1 MSRLKT
7 DAIRNVNASV
17 DGINLDTSGNVGLGT
32 TSPNTKLHV
41 EGTGTIAEFKSTNN
55 NYLLQLKGNNSANYV
70 YLGTTSSND
79 YLIANNTNGSGFA
92 ERLRIKS
99 DGKIGIGTSTPEDL
113 LHIKSGKIRI
123 ENAIVSNNDS
133 TISYD
138 DDTFLV
144 DIDPNNVR
152 GSSAFQV
159 KVDTVSGLI
168 IDDNRHATFGGRI
181 KINDFIETSVNNSNL
196 KLNSAGSSGQ
206 IKFHI
211 NGSEK
216 AKFDSSGNFQINNDS
231 GKITVG
237 LGADLQLFH
246 DGGSS
251 IIRNT
256 NNNASLY
263 LQGSSSGTN
272 NIRCYANGGTVLYW
286 NGETNLYTAE
296 DAVRMND
303 NVKLELGNASDL
315 EIFHDGGDSYVR
327 SAGVGAL
334 SLESSSY
341 VDVKHTSAGTDP
353 VLRMV
358 NEANTTAG
366 AVNVIR
372 SIHDVRTCAEIR
384 MGRNNDNNDF
394 SAAAAATQGDIQFW
408 TTQGG
413 SLSRKGTFINSGGL
427 CFGTDTAAANALND
441 YEEGTFS
448 FNEST
453 ISVSNYGMKYVK
465 IGKMVY
471 LTGRIVLGNTSDTG
485 ILNMTGI
492 PFTPNTDVNN
502 SAQHGYVGETN
513 LTNSLTPV
521 HLALETSSSTV
532 RIRTDNYTALQRNQV
547 AGYYFRFSMW
557 YLAAS

>member
-17 DGINLDTSGNVGLGT
+17 DGINLDTSGNVAI
-32 TSPNTKLHV
+32 PN
-41 EGTGTIAEFKSTNN
+41 
-55 NYLLQLKGNNSANYV
+55 
-70 YLGTTSSND
+70 
-79 YLIANNTNGSGFA
+79 
-92 ERLRIKS
+92 
-99 DGKIGIGTSTPEDL
+99 KIGINTTSPEDL
-113 LHIKSGKIRI
+113 LHIKTGKIRI

-138 DDTFLV
+138 NDTFLV
-144 DIDPNNVR
+144 DVDPNNVR
-152 GSSAFQV
+152 GSSQFHI
-159 KVDTVSGLI
+159 KIDTVSGLI

-256 NNNASLY
+256 NDNASLY

-296 DAVRMND
+296 DAVRLND
-303 NVKLELGNASDL
+303 NLKLEIGNASDL

-327 SAGVGAL
+327 NAGVGAL

-341 VDVKHTSAGTDP
+341 VDVRHTSAGTDP
-353 VLRMV
+353 ILRMV

-372 SIHDVRTCAEIR
+372 SVHDLRTCAEIR
-384 MGRNNDNNDF
+384 LGRNGDNSDF
-394 SAAAAATQGDIQFW
+394 SAAAGATQGDIQFW

-427 CFGTDTAAANALND
+427 CFGTDTAAANALD
-441 YEEGTFS
+441 EYEEGTWTPAVTS
-448 FNEST
+448 GLSAGQ
-453 ISVSNYGMKYVK
+453 ISYNSRSAKYTKV
-465 IGKMVY
+465 
-471 LTGRIVLGNTSDTG
+471 GNLVTFTFHMNISSASLDSG
-485 ILNMTGI
+485 ALKFGGL
-492 PFTPNTDVNN
+492 PFTPANVSHTAGGMWKIFTNGNIDANATYKVIGNATDVQVITAAGDAMAANATSIN
-502 SAQHGYVGETN
+502 SGNRHMAYWGFYYV
-513 LTNSLTPV
+513 
-521 HLALETSSSTV
+521 
-532 RIRTDNYTALQRNQV
+532 
-547 AGYYFRFSMW
+547 
-557 YLAAS
+557 

>member
-17 DGINLDTSGNVGLGT
+17 DGITLDTSGNVAI
-32 TSPNTKLHV
+32 PN
-41 EGTGTIAEFKSTNN
+41 
-55 NYLLQLKGNNSANYV
+55 
-70 YLGTTSSND
+70 
-79 YLIANNTNGSGFA
+79 
-92 ERLRIKS
+92 
-99 DGKIGIGTSTPEDL
+99 KIGINTTSPEDL
-113 LHIKSGKIRI
+113 LHIKTGKIRI

-138 DDTFLV
+138 NDTFLV
-144 DIDPNNVR
+144 DVDPNNVR
-152 GSSAFQV
+152 GSSQFQI
-159 KVDTVSGLI
+159 KIDTVSGLI

-246 DGGSS
+246 DGGTST
-251 IIRNT
+251 IRNV
-256 NNNASLY
+256 NNNANLE
-263 LQGSSSGTN
+263 LQASSTGTKS
-272 NIRCYANGGTVLYW
+272 IRCYPNAGVVLYW

-303 NVKLELGNASDL
+303 NVKLEFGNASDL

-327 SAGVGAL
+327 NAGVGAL

-341 VDVKHTSAGTDP
+341 VDVRHTSAGTDP
-353 VLRMV
+353 ILRMV

-372 SIHDVRTCAEIR
+372 SVHDLRTCAEIR
-384 MGRNNDNNDF
+384 LGRNGDNSDF
-394 SAAAAATQGDIQFW
+394 SAAAGATQGDIQFW

-427 CFGTDTAAANALND
+427 CFGTDTAAANALD
-441 YEEGTFS
+441 EYEEGTWTPANQYLTITNNNTATYTKVGRLVTIQFDCTYASSPADTAQVGGRIEGLPFS
-448 FNEST
+448 AQANGFHFTPSFTNTSGNAQDNESLNFL
-453 ISVSNYGMKYVK
+453 SYVEGNSDK
-465 IGKMVY
+465 IKFY
-471 LTGRIVLGNTSDTG
+471 SIGNNCEA
-485 ILNMTGI
+485 IR
-492 PFTPNTDVNN
+492 
-502 SAQHGYVGETN
+502 AQT
-513 LTNSLTPV
+513 
-521 HLALETSSSTV
+521 
-532 RIRTDNYTALQRNQV
+532 
-547 AGYYFRFSMW
+547 AGYRVRGTVTYMV
-557 YLAAS
+557 

>member
-17 DGINLDTSGNVGLGT
+17 DGITLDTSGNVAI
-32 TSPNTKLHV
+32 PN
-41 EGTGTIAEFKSTNN
+41 
-55 NYLLQLKGNNSANYV
+55 
-70 YLGTTSSND
+70 
-79 YLIANNTNGSGFA
+79 
-92 ERLRIKS
+92 
-99 DGKIGIGTSTPEDL
+99 KIGINTTSPEDL
-113 LHIKSGKIRI
+113 LHIKTGKIRI

-138 DDTFLV
+138 NDTFLV
-144 DIDPNNVR
+144 DVDPNNVR
-152 GSSAFQV
+152 GSSQFQI
-159 KVDTVSGLI
+159 KIDTVSGLI

-246 DGGSS
+246 DGGTST
-251 IIRNT
+251 IRNV
-256 NNNASLY
+256 NNNANLE
-263 LQGSSSGTN
+263 LQASSTGTKS
-272 NIRCYANGGTVLYW
+272 IRCYPNAGVVLYW

-303 NVKLELGNASDL
+303 NVKLEFGNASDL

-327 SAGVGAL
+327 NAGVGAL

-341 VDVKHTSAGTDP
+341 VDVRHTSAGTDP
-353 VLRMV
+353 IFRMV

-372 SIHDVRTCAEIR
+372 SVHDLRTCAEIR
-384 MGRNNDNNDF
+384 LGRNGDNSDF
-394 SAAAAATQGDIQFW
+394 SAAAGATQGDIQFW

-413 SLSRKGTFINSGGL
+413 SLSRKATFINSGGL
-427 CFGTDTAAANALND
+427 CFGNDTAAANALDD
-441 YEEGTFS
+441 YEEGTW
-448 FNEST
+448 T
-453 ISVSNYGMKYVK
+453 INPHDGSCTTTWGKYRK
-465 IGKMVY
+465 IGNQV
-471 LTGRIVLGNTSDTG
+471 TVWARASGFSDTSTNDMIRIKG
-485 ILNMTGI
+485 LPYSTSGSWAGAGGSAMIQYVDQVVPWVAFPEDDMIKFYGSATGGFEQLRHNELNSGVEIYFCVTY
-492 PFTPNTDVNN
+492 PVN
-502 SAQHGYVGETN
+502 
-513 LTNSLTPV
+513 
-521 HLALETSSSTV
+521 
-532 RIRTDNYTALQRNQV
+532 
-547 AGYYFRFSMW
+547 
-557 YLAAS
+557 

>member
-17 DGINLDTSGNVGLGT
+17 DGITLDTSGNVAI
-32 TSPNTKLHV
+32 PN
-41 EGTGTIAEFKSTNN
+41 
-55 NYLLQLKGNNSANYV
+55 
-70 YLGTTSSND
+70 
-79 YLIANNTNGSGFA
+79 
-92 ERLRIKS
+92 
-99 DGKIGIGTSTPEDL
+99 KIGINTTSPEDL
-113 LHIKSGKIRI
+113 LHIKTGKIRI

-138 DDTFLV
+138 NDTFLV
-144 DIDPNNVR
+144 DVDPNNVR
-152 GSSAFQV
+152 GSSQFHI
-159 KVDTVSGLI
+159 KIDTVSGLI

-246 DGGSS
+246 DGGTST
-251 IIRNT
+251 IRNV
-256 NNNASLY
+256 NNNANLE
-263 LQGSSSGTN
+263 LQASSTGTKS
-272 NIRCYANGGTVLYW
+272 IRCYPNAGVVLYW

-303 NVKLELGNASDL
+303 NVKLEFGNASDL

-327 SAGVGAL
+327 NAGVGAL

-341 VDVKHTSAGTDP
+341 VDVRHTSAGTDP
-353 VLRMV
+353 ILRMV

-372 SIHDVRTCAEIR
+372 SVHDLRTCAEIR
-384 MGRNNDNNDF
+384 LGRNGDNSDF
-394 SAAAAATQGDIQFW
+394 SAAAGATQGDIQFW

-427 CFGTDTAAANALND
+427 CFGTDTAAANALD
-441 YEEGTFS
+441 EYEEGTWTPANQYLTITNNNTATYTKVGRLVTIQFDCTYASSPADTAQVGGRIEGLPFS
-448 FNEST
+448 AQANGFHFTPSFTNTSGNAQDNESLNFL
-453 ISVSNYGMKYVK
+453 SYVEGNSDK
-465 IGKMVY
+465 IKFY
-471 LTGRIVLGNTSDTG
+471 SIGNNCEA
-485 ILNMTGI
+485 IR
-492 PFTPNTDVNN
+492 
-502 SAQHGYVGETN
+502 AQT
-513 LTNSLTPV
+513 
-521 HLALETSSSTV
+521 
-532 RIRTDNYTALQRNQV
+532 
-547 AGYYFRFSMW
+547 AGYRVRGTVTYMV
-557 YLAAS
+557 

>member
-17 DGINLDTSGNVGLGT
+17 DGITLDTSGNVAI
-32 TSPNTKLHV
+32 PN
-41 EGTGTIAEFKSTNN
+41 
-55 NYLLQLKGNNSANYV
+55 
-70 YLGTTSSND
+70 
-79 YLIANNTNGSGFA
+79 
-92 ERLRIKS
+92 
-99 DGKIGIGTSTPEDL
+99 KIGINTTSPEDL
-113 LHIKSGKIRI
+113 LHIKTGKIRI

-138 DDTFLV
+138 NDTFLV
-144 DIDPNNVR
+144 DVDPNNVR
-152 GSSAFQV
+152 GSSQFHI
-159 KVDTVSGLI
+159 KIDTVSGLI

-246 DGGSS
+246 DGGTST
-251 IIRNT
+251 IRNV
-256 NNNASLY
+256 NNNANLE
-263 LQGSSSGTN
+263 LQASSTGTKS
-272 NIRCYANGGTVLYW
+272 IRCYPNAGVVLYW

-303 NVKLELGNASDL
+303 NVKLEFGNASDL

-327 SAGVGAL
+327 NAGVGAL

-341 VDVKHTSAGTDP
+341 VDVRHTSAGTDP
-353 VLRMV
+353 ILRMV

-372 SIHDVRTCAEIR
+372 SVHDLRTCAEIR
-384 MGRNNDNNDF
+384 LGRNGDNSDF
-394 SAAAAATQGDIQFW
+394 SAAAGATQGDIQFW

-427 CFGTDTAAANALND
+427 CFGTDTAAANALD
-441 YEEGTFS
+441 EYEEGTWTPANQYLTITNNNTATYTKVGRLVTIQFDCTYASSPADTAQVGGRIEGLPFS
-448 FNEST
+448 AQANGFHFTPSFTNTSGNAQDNESLNFL
-453 ISVSNYGMKYVK
+453 SYVEGNSDK
-465 IGKMVY
+465 IKFY
-471 LTGRIVLGNTSDTG
+471 SI
-485 ILNMTGI
+485 
-492 PFTPNTDVNN
+492 VNN
-502 SAQHGYVGETN
+502 CEALRAQT
-513 LTNSLTPV
+513 
-521 HLALETSSSTV
+521 
-532 RIRTDNYTALQRNQV
+532 
-547 AGYYFRFSMW
+547 AGYRVRGTVTYMV
-557 YLAAS
+557 